1 LFSKEQQIDTKFFNV
16 NFKVMRNS
24 LLYQAGFPEPQYYGC
39 GRGNEV
45 MQLQGRE
52 GFVSI
57 AVISLFQE

>member
-1 LFSKEQQIDTKFFNV
+1 
-16 NFKVMRNS
+16 MRNS